1 MMQSPQEAIDEA
13 LEILELPKLI
23 TKADIKKQYRFLSK
37 KNHPDTGGD
46 EEKQEQLT
54 FAYSL
59 LMKYIEEFRY
69 TFDEKEVSNQFPGA
83 DHANR
88 FRP

>member
-1 MMQSPQEAIDEA
+1 MKTVYEEIETA
-13 LEILELPKLI
+13 LEMLELPTLI
-23 TKADIKKQYRFLSK
+23 TKADLKKQYRFVSK
-37 KNHPDTGGD
+37 KYHPDIGG
-46 EEKQEQLT
+46 EVEKQEQINS
-54 FAYSL
+54 AYKL

>member
-1 MMQSPQEAIDEA
+1 MRSPFEEIEAA
-13 LEILELPKLI
+13 LDILELPKLI
-23 TKADIKKQYRFLSK
+23 TKADLKKQYRFLSK
-37 KNHPDTGGD
+37 KNHPDLGGN
-46 EEKQEQLT
+46 EVKQEQIN
-54 FAYSL
+54 FSYKL
-59 LMKYIEEFRY
+59 LMTYIEEFRY